1 MAIDATDRQGAQIAP
16 DRLTRGQA
24 VATLVAVAL
33 SSVMLPLAVTA
44 PAVAL
49 TQLAA
54 DLNASVGAA
63 QWVQNAYNVTFAAF
77 MLAAGGLADRFGRR
91 RILVIG
97 LVVFTAMATVIGLSS
112 NIVVV
117 DIARAVQG
125 IGAAGIMTSGAAIL
139 ADGFRGAARARA
151 FGLLGTSFGFGLAMG
166 PFVAGLMVNFL
177 NWRMVFLMNLAFA
190 AVVLLL
196 VRSLRESSDPNA
208 TSVDWGGVIT
218 FSTSLFLLS
227 MAFVQ
232 GAEAGWLSVSAIG
245 SAIGFAVFLAAF
257 VVVESKVRRPMFDL
271 SLFKRPT
278 FVVVVCQPFTITFG
292 FVVLLV
298 YLPPFFQG
306 VGGFGAA
313 EAGALLLPLT
323 LPVLALPMLAGQLA
337 ARIPLRYMLATSS
350 LLIALGSLW
359 LMTLE
364 PGQPWTA
371 LAAPLAVFG
380 VGVGSAFGVM
390 DNAALSSV
398 EVERAGMA
406 SGIFNTM
413 RITGES
419 VAIAGAG
426 SLLATLSLRNL
437 DLPFATAEQA
447 RVLAGE
453 ATQGRL
459 DTALGQ
465 FGSDDRGPA
474 LEAISAGLT
483 SAMHTTFLGLAV
495 LALAGAVVT
504 FLVVKEREL
513 RKTG

>member
-1 MAIDATDRQGAQIAP
+1 MAIDATERQGAQAA
-16 DRLTRGQA
+16 LTRGQGA
-24 VATLVAVAL
+24 ATLVAVAL
-33 SSVMLPLAVTA
+33 ASVMLPLAVTA

-54 DLNASVGAA
+54 ELDASVGQA

-97 LVVFTAMATVIGLSS
+97 VVVFMAMAAVIGLSS
-112 NIVVV
+112 NIIVIDV
-117 DIARAVQG
+117 ARAVQG
-125 IGAAGIMTSGAAIL
+125 VGAAGILTSGAAVL

-151 FGLLGTSFGFGLAMG
+151 FGVLGSSFGFGLALG
-166 PFVAGLMVNFL
+166 PLVAGVLVNIAS
-177 NWRMVFLMNLAFA
+177 WRAVFLMNVVLG
-190 AVVLLL
+190 VIVLLL
-196 VRSLRESSDPNA
+196 VRAIRESRDPEA

-218 FSTSLFLLS
+218 FSASLFLLS
-227 MAFVQ
+227 LAFVQ
-232 GAEAGWLSVSAIG
+232 GAEAGWLSLSTIG
-245 SAIGFAVFLAAF
+245 AVVGFVAFLAAF
-257 VVVESKVRRPMFDL
+257 IVVESRVRRPMFDL
-271 SLFKRPT
+271 ALFRRPT

-306 VGGFGAA
+306 VGGFGST

-323 LPVLALPMLAGQLA
+323 LPVLLLPLVAGQIAAKAPLRVMLAL
-337 ARIPLRYMLATSS
+337 SS
-350 LLIALGSLW
+350 LLIAGGSLW
-359 LMTLE
+359 LMVLE
-364 PGQPWTA
+364 PGQSWTA
-371 LAAPLAVFG
+371 LIAPLALFG
-380 VGVGSAFGVM
+380 IGVGSAFGVM
-390 DNAALSSV
+390 DNAAVSTV

-426 SLLATLSLRNL
+426 SLLTSLSLRSL
-437 DLPFATAEQA
+437 DLPFATAEQE
-447 RVLAGE
+447 RTLAGE

-459 DTALGQ
+459 DTGLAQLAA
-465 FGSDDRGPA
+465 DEREPA
-474 LEAISAGLT
+474 LEAISASLT

-504 FLVVKEREL
+504 FLIVKEREL
-513 RKTG
+513 RKTD

>member
-1 MAIDATDRQGAQIAP
+1 MAIDATDRPGAQLAP
-16 DRLTRGQA
+16 APLTRGQA

-54 DLNASVGAA
+54 DLNATVGEA

-91 RILVIG
+91 RVLVIG

-112 NIVVV
+112 NIVVI

-125 IGAAGIMTSGAAIL
+125 IGAAGIMTSGSAIL
-139 ADGFRGAARARA
+139 ADSFRGVARARA

-166 PFVAGLMVNFL
+166 PFVAGLMVNFAD
-177 NWRMVFLMNLAFA
+177 WRMVFLMNIAFA

-196 VRSLRESSDPNA
+196 VRSIRESSDPNS
-208 TSVDWGGVIT
+208 TSVDWGGVMT

-227 MAFVQ
+227 LAFVQ
-232 GAEAGWLSVSAIG
+232 GAEAGWLSLSAIG
-245 SAIGFAVFLAAF
+245 SAVGFVVFLAAF
-257 VVVESKVRRPMFDL
+257 VLVESRVRRPMFDL

-337 ARIPLRYMLATSS
+337 ARLPLRVMLATSS
-350 LLIALGSLW
+350 LLIAGGSLW
-359 LMTLE
+359 LMTLQ
-364 PGQPWTA
+364 PGQHWTA
-371 LAAPLAVFG
+371 LAAPLALFG
-380 VGVGSAFGVM
+380 TGVGSAFGVM

-426 SLLATLSLRNL
+426 SVLATLSLSTL
-437 DLPFATAEQA
+437 DLSFASPEQE
-447 RVLAGE
+447 RTLAGE

-459 DTALGQ
+459 ETALGQ
-465 FGSDDRGPA
+465 FAAGDRQTA
-474 LEAISAGLT
+474 LDAVSTSLT
-483 SAMHTTFLGLAV
+483 SAMHTTFLGLAL

-513 RKTG
+513 R